1 MKKLLTLVLA
11 FLTLASF
18 AHADSVDISS
28 MNYEERKELYDT
40 LSAYFDKT
48 FTLAP
53 GIYEVGKDIKAG
65 TYRFMYEENSGWF
78 TRIRI
83 GDDDGINVSKTDLN
97 SWRQKFDL
105 YDPFGASYY
114 FQLTE
119 AYYRLKEGDYVVVEF
134 GKVRM
139 VATDKQL
146 SW

>member
-1 MKKLLTLVLA
+1 MKKLLALFLA
-11 FLTLASF
+11 CLALSGT
-18 AHADSVDISS
+18 ACADTIDISA
-28 MNYEERKELYDT
+28 MDYEERKALYDT

-48 FTLAP
+48 FTLDP

-146 SW
+146 TW